1 MARYCPECGSQ
12 FAPQAKFCVSC
23 GSPVPTLRAAE
34 TADDPTVP
42 APLVPD
48 EAPEAPASAPAPAG
62 VSEGDPTH
70 RVTRSRPITQPLDP
84 GLMAW
89 PDETDRH
96 RPAGVGGGAGF
107 GAGGFGAGG
116 FGAGGAGAGGSG
128 AGGAGAG
135 GATPA
140 GLPPQGG
147 GRSRRVALVWPVV
160 AVAVLLVIAAVA
172 FTALSRGG
180 DRDSQAS
187 PTSAESGNTASTRE
201 TTTSGTGPSEQG
213 AKAASDAIHSA
224 LGRGQ
229 GSRETLVRGI
239 STFCGGDQA
248 AGRQQIREA
257 LEGRLAQ
264 LAKLNEAGDDPF
276 RDVRGGLDARDKLR
290 AALQASADADEI
302 YLRLAQE
309 GALCSRT
316 QAPELV
322 GANRSATTAKD
333 SFLATW
339 NPIARSAGVAP
350 LTSDDI

>member
-1 MARYCPECGSQ
+1 MG
-12 FAPQAKFCVSC
+12 
-23 GSPVPTLRAAE
+23 
-34 TADDPTVP
+34 
-42 APLVPD
+42 
-48 EAPEAPASAPAPAG
+48 ASG
-62 VSEGDPTH
+62 G
-70 RVTRSRPITQPLDP
+70 
-84 GLMAW
+84 G
-89 PDETDRH
+89 
-96 RPAGVGGGAGF
+96 AGVGAGGAGF
-107 GAGGFGAGG
+107 GAGGT
-116 FGAGGAGAGGSG
+116 
-128 AGGAGAG
+128 
-135 GATPA
+135 TPA
-140 GLPPQGG
+140 GAPFEGG
-147 GRSRRVALVWPVV
+147 GPPSRRRALVWPVV

-172 FTALSRGG
+172 FTALSRDG
-180 DRDSQAS
+180 DRDSQGA
-187 PTSAESGNTASTRE
+187 PTASGNGNTGSARE
-201 TTTSGTGPSEQG
+201 TTTSRTGPAEER

-239 STFCGGDQA
+239 STFCGGDQTS
-248 AGRQQIREA
+248 GRQQIREA

-316 QAPELV
+316 EASELV